1 MGGGKTAQKGNV
13 MKKLTGK
20 EIAIK
25 TLDKNSKERKE
36 AEKMMGIKL
45 EEMTKEQ
52 KTIAIACLEAL
63 QDFIK

>member
-25 TLDKNSKERKE
+25 MLDKNSKERKE

-52 KTIAIACLEAL
+52 KTLVIACLEAF
-63 QDFIK
+63 QGKY